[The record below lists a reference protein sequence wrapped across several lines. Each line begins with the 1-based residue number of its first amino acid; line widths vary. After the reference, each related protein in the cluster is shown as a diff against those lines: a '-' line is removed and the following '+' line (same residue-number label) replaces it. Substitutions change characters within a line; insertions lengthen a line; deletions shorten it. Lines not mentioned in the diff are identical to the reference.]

1 MNLSKERYLSD
12 LNVGHIY
19 SPAPGVLEAIVK
31 VHVPS
36 GAVDILHFQKD
47 EEGTLRGV
55 RLNSRFVHAGETV
68 ELVGHLGKQSL
79 AALPAIEKVAKR
91 LTPLFEETF
100 EKAAPEAED
109 SPASVRRASLKT
121 GSLYIVPD
129 VSGQLIFLILSRGQ
143 DPRVYE
149 RVAGLQ
155 LLSDGRISAAALG
168 KVTWVTDTPVELVG
182 QLSEAELA
190 DVFQDGAF
198 SEEGIARVMPRY
210 FGVKPR
216 DEEEEEAEP
225 TFETYEQLRQRA
237 LTELDE
243 EELSEQFEHMV
254 EQLANDVVEETIAA
268 FASWFKDK
276 VRRGAEKHPEGIEIV
291 GHYEGEEITA
301 IQADVRFSEQVQRRA
316 VETLVDLGYPYV
328 RSETNREEATL
339 TIWFAYTG

>member
-19 SPAPGVLEAIVK
+19 FKTHGVLEAIVE

-36 GAVDILHFQKD
+36 GAVDVLRFEKD
-47 EEGTLRGV
+47 EEGTVRGV
-55 RLNSRFVHAGETV
+55 LLNGRFVRAGETV

-121 GSLYIVPD
+121 GSLCHIY
-129 VSGQLIFLILSRGQ
+129 SNNLFFLILSRGQ
-143 DPRVYE
+143 DRQAYE
-149 RVAGLQ
+149 NVAAIQ
-155 LLSDGRISAAALG
+155 LLSDGRISAATVG
-168 KVTWVTDTPVELVG
+168 RVSWSVDSEIEVVG

-190 DVFQDGAF
+190 DVFRDGAL

-210 FGVKPR
+210 FGIEPQG
-216 DEEEEEAEP
+216 EEEAAEP
-225 TFETYEQLRQRA
+225 AFETYEQLRNRA

-254 EQLANDVVEETIAA
+254 EQLTHSVVKETIAS

-291 GHYEGEEITA
+291 GYYEGEEITA
-301 IQADVRFSEQVQRRA
+301 IQADARFAEQVRRRA

-339 TIWFAYTG
+339 TIWFAYSG